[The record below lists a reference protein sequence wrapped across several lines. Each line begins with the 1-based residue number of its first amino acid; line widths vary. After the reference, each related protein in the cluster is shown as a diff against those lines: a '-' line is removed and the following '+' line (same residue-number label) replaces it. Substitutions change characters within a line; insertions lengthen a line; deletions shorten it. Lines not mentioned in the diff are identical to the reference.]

1 MKLDAKPRFIYPTE
15 PAHKG
20 GRFAVIDIGSSTMRL
35 VVYDEGLYPHLFL
48 NHKVR
53 IRFAIEKG
61 EGLFILDEERMDR
74 ALNAIEWFLWVCKE
88 SNVQTVVATATSAV
102 REAANGKAF
111 VDTIRQKT
119 GLHVEVISGEVE
131 ARLSAEGGVIS
142 LPDAS
147 GLVMDLGGGSLDI
160 CETDTKGEFA
170 SLPLGVLSLQKLS
183 NNDPFKA
190 VEILK
195 KSLKNVNW
203 LKNKNMRDLVA
214 LGAGMRSIASL
225 HMNEKN
231 YPMHILHGYSIP
243 KDEALRYCRK
253 FLEGKIDKKVLHLAK
268 GYEDVMP
275 YRAAALSALLESGEF
290 EQVRFA
296 SFGIREGIFFSQI
309 EEGGVGE
316 DPLIS
321 YGRDVAERDGRGVEY
336 AMKLADWVKSVLPE
350 MSARVVNAAALFCD
364 TAWREQYNYRA
375 STAFEIVYGSP
386 FVACSHEDRAKISL
400 MVYFAHADELKP
412 NVVERVRGLVS
423 ERDMHEAQVVGA
435 LFHLAAFLDPGAR
448 GMLESYTLKKG
459 DMGTFEIEGPQAFM
473 KMQSESVQKRLDYF
487 NKSLAK

>member
-1 MKLDAKPRFIYPTE
+1 MKVDVKPRFIYPNE
-15 PAHKG
+15 PSHKK

-61 EGLFILDEERMDR
+61 EGVFVLDDERMDR

-88 SNVQTVVATATSAV
+88 SAVETVVATATSAV
-102 REAANGKAF
+102 REAENGSDF
-111 VDTIRQKT
+111 VNMIHKKT

-160 CETDTKGEFA
+160 CETNTRGEFA

-183 NNDPFKA
+183 GSDPFKA
-190 VEILK
+190 VEIVKDALRD
-195 KSLKNVNW
+195 VNW
-203 LKNKNMRDLVA
+203 VKDTNMRDLVA

-225 HMNEKN
+225 HMNETN

-243 KDEALRYCRK
+243 KEEALRYCRK
-253 FLEGKIDKKVLHLAK
+253 FLDGHIDDKVLHLAR

-275 YRAAALSALLESGEF
+275 YRAAALTALLESGDF

-296 SFGIREGIFFSQI
+296 SFGIREGILFSQI
-309 EEGGVGE
+309 EQGGVGE

-321 YGRDVAERDGRGVEY
+321 YGRDVAERDGRGVQY
-336 AMKLADWVKSVLPE
+336 AMQLAGWVKDILPQTSKRLLDA
-350 MSARVVNAAALFCD
+350 SALLCD
-364 TAWREQYNYRA
+364 TAWREQYTYRA

-386 FVACSHEDRAKISL
+386 FVACSHEDRAQISL

-412 NVVERVRGLVS
+412 RMLRRVKGLVS
-423 ERDMHEAQVVGA
+423 QADMDEAQTIGA
-435 LFHLAAFLDPGAR
+435 LIHLASFLDPGAR
-448 GMLESYTLKKG
+448 GMLRNYSLKKNDLG
-459 DMGTFEIEGPQAFM
+459 LFEIEGPEAFM
-473 KMQSESVQKRLDYF
+473 KMESESVQKRLDFF